1 MSETCPHCNAG
12 RTRYAA
18 DHGGP
23 YYHYELAGLET
34 VPCTA
39 RTGGPGVTP
48 SPSTEELLPEILVRI
63 TWRRGCWYPTSKKI
77 EQVSSDAHA
86 DAFVDGIR
94 KDFKDFE
101 LLERRKFYL
110 IDASRTLPRSYTD
123 IRAAALEEA
132 AKVVA
137 PSKPRPCDCESCYC
151 GNAGDA
157 ETVAMWDAENWAAKR
172 IRALI
177 ALPPDSE
184 RKDG

>member
-123 IRAAALEEA
+123 EGLREVHEAL
-132 AKVVA
+132 
-137 PSKPRPCDCESCYC
+137 
-151 GNAGDA
+151 
-157 ETVAMWDAENWAAKR
+157 TVAWHHINVYFKPNDMLRAGETYYKAQLLARIDAAMR
-172 IRALI
+172 RI
-177 ALPPDSE
+177 ALPPTPDSE